1 MINGLSIDC
10 HWSQGFALVMCYS
23 ISGLSD
29 LLRCIAGLLH
39 VDLGPIA
46 RQQHCT
52 DFIGAIDALDGVFQ
66 DPIRVPT
73 VGTRKEISNAYT
85 FLFHSLA
92 SRHRF
97 DHSSRNNREHCSAY
111 NDGRCNHASP
121 SDHQGKPGARGDR
134 CCGSIQPF
142 TSKII
147 PSHRLPGRSG
157 ASCNGDDH
165 GRWHPL
171 HPSSLDSQGG
181 SSPATPLAGCPLS

>member
-1 MINGLSIDC
+1 MNKGFSIDSYC
-10 HWSQGFALVMCYS
+10 SQSFTLVMCYS
-23 ISGLSD
+23 IHGLSD
-29 LLRCIAGLLH
+29 HLRSIAGSLH

-46 RQQHCT
+46 RQQL
-52 DFIGAIDALDGVFQ
+52 FIDALDGVFQ

-85 FLFHSLA
+85 FLFHCLA

-97 DHSSRNNREHCSAY
+97 DHSSRNNREHCSD
-111 NDGRCNHASP
+111 NNNGCCNHASS

-134 CCGSIQPF
+134 CCGSIPPF

-147 PSHRLPGRSG
+147 SPRRIPSKSG
-157 ASCNGDDH
+157 TNCNGDDH
-165 GRWHPL
+165 GRWYPL
-171 HPSSLDSQGG
+171 HPSSLDSRGG

>member
-1 MINGLSIDC
+1 MIKGFSIDSY
-10 HWSQGFALVMCYS
+10 WSQGFTLVMCYS
-23 ISGLSD
+23 IHGLSD
-29 LLRCIAGLLH
+29 HLRCIAGSLH

-46 RQQHCT
+46 RQQL
-52 DFIGAIDALDGVFQ
+52 FIDALDGVFQ

-85 FLFHSLA
+85 FLFHCLA
-92 SRHRF
+92 SRHRY
-97 DHSSRNNREHCSAY
+97 DHPSRNNREHCSA
-111 NDGRCNHASP
+111 NNNGRCNHASP

-147 PSHRLPGRSG
+147 SPCRIPSKSG

-171 HPSSLDSQGG
+171 HPSSLDNQGG